1 MDGETQFNEHL
12 EILSI
17 IKDKMNKIP
26 DETIEWAKG
35 EMNNAQFVFLQFLKI
50 TIDEESDK
58 WIKEYV
64 V

>member
-1 MDGETQFNEHL
+1 MDGETHFNEHL

-35 EMNNAQFVFLQFLKI
+35 EMNNAQFVFLQYLKVV
-50 TIDEESDK
+50 IDQESDR

-64 V
+64 E